1 MSEALYLPRIIL
13 VTRKTPLT
21 LLLEQ
26 HGTLAQAHFYL
37 ASRGQDIAGYEQAH
51 EQFQAALAQ
60 VLASI
65 PPDRRRA

>member
-1 MSEALYLPRIIL
+1 
-13 VTRKTPLT
+13 
-21 LLLEQ
+21 Q

-65 PPDRRRA
+65 PPDRRRAMTASCASTRRRPRRRS